1 MTETGDLIIIDFS
14 WNHWIN
20 HLLENVE
27 YCVVEKQRLKE
38 SPHFERKFLL
48 RATSSEPNN
57 YILGIL
63 HTETYQN
70 LRKNI
75 TAGCEVGFTQSL
87 TQTYHQYDIA
97 LSIQNLHCLILT
109 LKINVISWLFLHR
122 EVVNEH
128 YFNYFVLLMF
138 FH

>member
-1 MTETGDLIIIDFS
+1 MTDTDDLIIIDFN

-27 YCVVEKQRLKE
+27 FCVVEKQRLKE

-48 RATSSEPNN
+48 RATSLLPNN

-63 HTETYQN
+63 YTEMYQN

-75 TAGCEVGFTQSL
+75 TVDCKVCFTQSL
-87 TQTYHQYDIA
+87 MQTYHQYDTA
-97 LSIQNLHCLILT
+97 LSIKNCT
-109 LKINVISWLFLHR
+109 V
-122 EVVNEH
+122 
-128 YFNYFVLLMF
+128 
-138 FH
+138 